1 MKGMCL
7 FLETHGGKDGG
18 GSLLSLGFVPRSG
31 SGSSPEQMCLSLADY
46 NMKTFEL
53 SYLFC
58 SFR

>member
-1 MKGMCL
+1 MCL